1 MRIHIICAFT
11 VANSKNKIHFGW
23 LETFTHKKKP
33 HRHAAFVKNQLG
45 SVTPKENELN
55 MFILKQEFEHR

>member
-1 MRIHIICAFT
+1 MKIHIICSFLASSE
-11 VANSKNKIHFGW
+11 NEIHFTC
-23 LETFTHKKKP
+23 LDPLFTHKKKP

-55 MFILKQEFEHR
+55 MFILKQESEHR